1 MSPLLQLSLVA
12 LLFVGGVTR
21 TYGKGGHGG
30 FGQGG
35 HGGFGQ
41 GGYFGSGEGS
51 GYEQDG
57 SGSSEEKICEDLKCT
72 YGEICQKKAGQFG
85 CACALPALRKNP
97 DTFDA
102 IQHCESISGSLSL
115 SRCQLFEAGY
125 PAYTLHLN
133 DRDCKGEVSGGRVEF
148 NFNVEKED
156 CGTELKTNK
165 THFIYENSVRKSN
178 SHNSH
183 EVISRKSWLNI
194 EFSCVYPLIKT
205 ISMPMSIEAKKNVV
219 NKDLPGLEGTY
230 TVEMYPCADSLCKH
244 PYSGELTIEV
254 NKPVYVAVNV
264 EGVDKDAFS
273 AVLDRC
279 WATPDSNKDNSVH
292 WDLIDNGCPNPHDA
306 TVQVYNNGASTF
318 NRFSFSMFT
327 FTYKSNRVFL
337 HCEVKLC
344 RQKHGRCVQR
354 CDNSSEEKDDD
365 DSKRHRRSVDFHD
378 TAAISMGF

>member
-12 LLFVGGVTR
+12 LLFVVGVTR
-21 TYGKGGHGG
+21 TYGKG
-30 FGQGG
+30 QG
-35 HGGFGQ
+35 
-41 GGYFGSGEGS
+41 SDS
-51 GYEQDG
+51 RKVD

-72 YGEICQKKAGQFG
+72 LGEICQKKDGQVG

-102 IQHCESISGSLSL
+102 IQRCESLSGSLSL

-133 DRDCKGEVSGGRVEF
+133 DLKCKGDISSGRVVF

-165 THFIYENSVRKSN
+165 THFIYENAVQKSN
-178 SHNSH
+178 SLDSH

-194 EFSCVYPLIKT
+194 DFSCVYPLIKT
-205 ISMPMSIEAKKNVV
+205 ISMPMSIVAIENVV
-219 NKDLPGLEGTY
+219 NKVLPGLEAIY
-230 TVEMYPCADSLCKH
+230 TVQMYPCVDPSCSS
-244 PYSGELTIEV
+244 PYSGELTIEE
-254 NKPVYVAVNV
+254 NKPVYVGVTV
-264 EGVDKDAFS
+264 EGVDKDVFS

-279 WATPDSNKDNSVH
+279 WATPDSNKNNSVY

-306 TVQVYNNGASTF
+306 TVQVYNNGALTF
-318 NRFSFSMFT
+318 NRFSFNMFT
-327 FTYKSNRVFL
+327 FTYKSKRVFL

-344 RQKHGRCVQR
+344 LRKNGRCVQR
-354 CDNSSEEKDDD
+354 CDNSSEEKDDN
-365 DSKRHRRSVDFHD
+365 DSKRHRRSMDFHD